1 MVAKEMIS
9 DIIPSLKTS
18 DTGISAL
25 NWMDI
30 FKVTHL
36 PIVNNKEFLGLISET
51 DIYDLNM
58 PEEPLG
64 NHQLSLVRP
73 YVNETQHVFEVM
85 ELASRLKLSLI
96 PVLDQKKNYLGVI
109 TITDLLHFFANLSAL
124 KNPGG
129 ILVLELNLN
138 DYSLAQIA
146 QIVEGND
153 AKILGTYIT
162 SHPNSTKIELSI
174 KLNVTDVTSI
184 IQTFNRYNYTVLGSY
199 MKHDEEEDLLEDRY
213 NLLMKYLNT

>member
-1 MVAKEMIS
+1 MVAKELIS
-9 DIIPSLKTS
+9 DVVPSLRTS
-18 DTGISAL
+18 DTGITAL

-30 FKVTHL
+30 FKVSHL
-36 PIVNNKEFLGLISET
+36 PIVNEKEFLGLISET

-64 NHQLSLVRP
+64 N
-73 YVNETQHVFEVM
+73 QHVFEII

-96 PVLDQKKNYLGVI
+96 PVLDHRKNYLGAI
-109 TITDLLHFFANLSAL
+109 IITDLLHMFAEITAL

-129 ILVLELNLN
+129 IIVLEINSN

-162 SHPNSTKIELSI
+162 SSPNSTKIELTL
-174 KLNVTDVTSI
+174 KLNVTDLTSI
-184 IQTFNRYNYTVLGSY
+184 NQTFNRYNYTVLGSY
-199 MKHDEEEDLLEDRY
+199 MKHDEEEDLLEERY
-213 NLLMKYLNT
+213 NLLLKYLNI

>member
-9 DIIPSLKTS
+9 DVIPSLKTS

-36 PIVNNKEFLGLISET
+36 PIVNDKEFLGLVSET

-73 YVNETQHVFEVM
+73 YVTEEQHVLELI

-96 PVLDQKKNYLGVI
+96 PVLDHNKNYLGVV
-109 TITDLLHFFANLSAL
+109 TITDLLHYFAEITAL
-124 KNPGG
+124 TNPGS
-129 ILVLELNLN
+129 IIVLELNHN
-138 DYSLAQIA
+138 DYSLSQVA
-146 QIVEGND
+146 QIVEG
-153 AKILGTYIT
+153 
-162 SHPNSTKIELSI
+162 
-174 KLNVTDVTSI
+174 
-184 IQTFNRYNYTVLGSY
+184 
-199 MKHDEEEDLLEDRY
+199 
-213 NLLMKYLNT
+213 

>member
-1 MVAKEMIS
+1 MVAKEIIS
-9 DIIPSLKTS
+9 DVIPILKTS

-30 FKVTHL
+30 FKVSHL
-36 PIVNNKEFLGLISET
+36 PIVNDKEFLGLISEN

-73 YVNETQHVFEVM
+73 YINENQHVLEAM
-85 ELASRLKLSLI
+85 ELASRLKLSLV
-96 PVLDQKKNYLGVI
+96 PVLDHRKNYLGVI
-109 TITDLLHFFANLSAL
+109 TITDLMHYFADLSAL

-129 ILVLELNLN
+129 IVVLELNHN

-153 AKILGTYIT
+153 AKILGIFL
-162 SHPNSTKIELSI
+162 SGSSDSTKIELSL
-174 KLNVTDVTSI
+174 KLNVTDLTSI
-184 IQTFNRYNYTVLGSY
+184 IQTFNRYNYTLVGSY
-199 MKHDEEEDLLEDRY
+199 MKHDDEEDLLEDRY